1 MDMLRQTTNR
11 DELGLENGSGG
22 NKAVTNDEI
31 LQVANDI
38 SNSDVE
44 TMKKL
49 VGTIAETQE
58 IGENAAEALHAQ
70 TEQLERINQ
79 DVHGLRGT
87 VKRGGKLLAI
97 YKRRIMTGKKD
108 ESSYYRNG
116 LLLKKME
123 KNKKY

>member
-108 ESSYYRNG
+108 ESSYYKNG
-116 LLLKKME
+116 LLLKT
-123 KNKKY
+123 NGKK